1 MESDR
6 DEVKR
11 EEKGAVIA
19 LCVFAAAR
27 PVVDRIFAVYLNFAL
42 QNQKDVEF
50 SHPSYNKIILQLKIN

>member
-11 EEKGAVIA
+11 EEQGVVIA

-27 PVVDRIFAVYLNFAL
+27 PVVDTIFPVYLNFAF
-42 QNQKDVEF
+42 QNQRMLNFLIPHTTK
-50 SHPSYNKIILQLKIN
+50 